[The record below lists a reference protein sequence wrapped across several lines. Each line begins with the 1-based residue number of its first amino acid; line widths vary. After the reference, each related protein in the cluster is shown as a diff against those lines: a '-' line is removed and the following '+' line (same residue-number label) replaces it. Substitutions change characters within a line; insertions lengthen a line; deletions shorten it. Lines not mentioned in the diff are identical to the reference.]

1 MNEKYIR
8 ENKNSFAIYKNS
20 RTYAKFKNL
29 DDAIC
34 VRDFLIENDWDL
46 DNLPETLKVND
57 TYIAVKVIDAKVHI
71 LAKSK
76 KPISPQT
83 VDKLAKRKIRNPNNS
98 KYGLNISRIFET
110 FIIKKQIAGEEHIF
124 GYYDNIEDAE
134 FVRNFLMDHMWNV
147 NEFSKVNFDD
157 DTETYKLVEVIDDK
171 AYVIDTFTSQDEI
184 DIDSSH
190 EKFLA
195 KISKHKFSL
204 ASHPYLDELTD
215 KIHDLEN
222 EFGVGVRDEVWSFE
236 NAENPL
242 DDIIFKLTPF
252 QKSVYDAVDSSSFDD
267 VKKSLMRYRSKNFDA
282 KIQKNLDELVSMGLI
297 SKNQNCYKKTNL

>member
-29 DDAIC
+29 DDTIC
-34 VRDFLIENDWDL
+34 IRDFLIENGWDL

-57 TYIAVKVIDAKVHI
+57 TYIAVKVIDAKVHM

-204 ASHPYLDELTD
+204 ASHPHLDELTD